1 MVFTVATM
9 QLGLDH
15 LSVCVTPEQVRCMGP
30 RLTYGV
36 PNPNQVSA
44 PRSARQ

>member
-1 MVFTVATM
+1 MVFAVVTM
-9 QLGLDH
+9 QLRLDH
-15 LSVCVTPEQVRCMGP
+15 LSVCVTPEQVQCMAP